1 MSDRQGSQP
10 NLSEASVTTKKGA
23 NLEVS
28 PEPVGSSHETC
39 QKLEERT
46 RTIPAS
52 CEIMSIT
59 IGRPTQGF

>member
-1 MSDRQGSQP
+1 
-10 NLSEASVTTKKGA
+10 VTTKKGA
-23 NLEVS
+23 NLKVS
-28 PEPVGSSHETC
+28 PEPVGSSHETF

-59 IGRPTQGF
+59 VGRPTQGF